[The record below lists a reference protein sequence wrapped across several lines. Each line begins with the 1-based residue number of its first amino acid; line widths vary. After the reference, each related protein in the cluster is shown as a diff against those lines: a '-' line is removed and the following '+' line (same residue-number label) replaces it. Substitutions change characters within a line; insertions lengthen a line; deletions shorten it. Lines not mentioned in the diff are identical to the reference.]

1 MSTLDDYTISQ
12 AYLFLIFSIDGILIG
27 LLFDFFRILRK
38 SFKTPDFVTY
48 IEDIVF
54 WFLTGLII
62 LYSIF
67 TFNNGEL
74 RAYIF
79 IALFIGIVIYILA
92 LSKYIIKINVTIIKF
107 IKSIA
112 SKIINILMFPF
123 KIVLNLLKKVF
134 LKPIRFIYL
143 NIHKKMTNI
152 LKNIQIR
159 LNSGKK
165 TIKKEG

>member
-1 MSTLDDYTISQ
+1 MSILNDYTISQ
-12 AYLFLIFSIDGILIG
+12 AYLFLIFCINGLLIG

-74 RAYIF
+74 RGYIF
-79 IALFIGIVIYILA
+79 IAIFIGIIIYILT
-92 LSKYIIKINVTIIKF
+92 LSKYIIKLNVTIINF
-107 IKSIA
+107 IKLIL
-112 SKIINILMFPF
+112 SKIINILIFPF
-123 KIVLNLLKKVF
+123 KIFLNLLKKVF
-134 LKPIRFIYL
+134 FKPVRFIYI

-152 LKNIQIR
+152 SKNIQIKI
-159 LNSGKK
+159 NSGKK
-165 TIKKEG
+165 TIKNEG

>member
-1 MSTLDDYTISQ
+1 MNDYTISQ

-38 SFKTPDFVTY
+38 SFKTPDVITY

-79 IALFIGIVIYILA
+79 IAILIGVMLYILA
-92 LSKYIIKINVTIIKF
+92 LSKYIIKLNVTIINLVKV
-107 IKSIA
+107 ITV
-112 SKIINILMFPF
+112 KIIKVLVIPF
-123 KIVLNLLKKVF
+123 KVIHNLLQKTLFRPFYSLYMKIHNKLTNF
-134 LKPIRFIYL
+134 AKNLKIKA
-143 NIHKKMTNI
+143 NSE
-152 LKNIQIR
+152 KNVV
-159 LNSGKK
+159 
-165 TIKKEG
+165 KKEG

>member
-1 MSTLDDYTISQ
+1 MSSLNDYTVSQ
-12 AYLFLIFSIDGILIG
+12 AYLFLIFFINGILIG

-54 WFLTGLII
+54 WFLTGLML

-92 LSKYIIKINVTIIKF
+92 LSKYIIKVNVTIINF
-107 IKSIA
+107 IKLIT
-112 SKIINILMFPF
+112 SKIINILIFPF
-123 KIVLNLLKKVF
+123 KFIIKILKKVF
-134 LKPIRFIYL
+134 LKPVRFIYI
-143 NIHKKMTNI
+143 NIRKNMTN
-152 LKNIQIR
+152 LSKNIQIKI
-159 LNSGKK
+159 NSNKK
-165 TIKKEG
+165 AEKKEG

>member
-1 MSTLDDYTISQ
+1 MDDYTISQ

-112 SKIINILMFPF
+112 SKIINIIMFPF

>member
-1 MSTLDDYTISQ
+1 MDDYTISQ

-107 IKSIA
+107 IRSIA

-123 KIVLNLLKKVF
+123 KIVLNLLKKVIF
-134 LKPIRFIYL
+134 KPFRFIYL

>member
-107 IKSIA
+107 IKLIA
-112 SKIINILMFPF
+112 SKIINILTFPL
-123 KIVLNLLKKVF
+123 KIVLNLLKKVIF
-134 LKPIRFIYL
+134 KPFRFIYL